1 MSLGC
6 KHDYIIQYNVALREP
21 AIGAGME
28 TPTSPVIRRIEEFGI
43 SQNTALL
50 QESEIT

>member
-1 MSLGC
+1 ML
-6 KHDYIIQYNVALREP
+6 HYVNLQLVQVWRLR
-21 AIGAGME
+21 
-28 TPTSPVIRRIEEFGI
+28 TSTVIRRIEEFGI